1 MRGTVGREIRRGR
14 KAGKRPT
21 TDPPSMSGKTNVQIT
36 TETRDRLIA
45 LGGMN
50 DSYENVI
57 KRLLDE
63 RVERQ
68 ALYAIRE
75 AKKE

>member
-1 MRGTVGREIRRGR
+1 MVLRHGVSASR
-14 KAGKRPT
+14 T
-21 TDPPSMSGKTNVQIT
+21 TVQIT

-50 DSYENVI
+50 DSYEDVI

-63 RVERQ
+63 RDRLGNEWRRLSGQ
-68 ALYAIRE
+68 SKRD
-75 AKKE
+75 